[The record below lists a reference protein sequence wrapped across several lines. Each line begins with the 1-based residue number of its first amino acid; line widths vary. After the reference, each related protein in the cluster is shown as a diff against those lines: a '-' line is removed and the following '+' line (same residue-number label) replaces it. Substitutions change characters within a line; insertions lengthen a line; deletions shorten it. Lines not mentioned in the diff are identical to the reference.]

1 MDRLLKLL
9 EVPNRA
15 RLWLSLVAGFLMM
28 LHVTVDVAA
37 RAFFNR
43 PLAGTNEIVSAW
55 YMVAT
60 AFLPWAYIAASDGHI
75 RVELFTRAA
84 PARFNEWL
92 DILVKLLMAAYV
104 AVFTWQTALRAIEQV
119 RAGEVWELA
128 GGYLP
133 VWPSRCVLP
142 VAGALMVLVLLARAA
157 ADIARALRRR
167 AAQ

>member
-9 EVPNRA
+9 EVPNRVL
-15 RLWLSLVAGFLMM
+15 LWLSLLAGFLMM
-28 LHVTVDVAA
+28 LHVSVDVAA

-119 RAGEVWELA
+119 HAGEAWELA

-133 VWPSRCVLP
+133 VWPSRCLLP
-142 VAGALMVLVLLARAA
+142 VAGAFMILTLLARVL
-157 ADIARALRRR
+157 ADIARAARR
-167 AAQ
+167 

>member
-9 EVPNRA
+9 EVPNRVL
-15 RLWLSLVAGFLMM
+15 LWLSLLAGFLMM
-28 LHVTVDVAA
+28 LHVSVDVAA

-119 RAGEVWELA
+119 RAGEAWELA

-133 VWPSRCVLP
+133 VWPSRCLLP
-142 VAGALMVLVLLARAA
+142 VAGAFMILTLLARVL
-157 ADIARALRRR
+157 ADIARAARR
-167 AAQ
+167 